1 VTEFGRSAWYGI
13 IGVFVVAAICVA
25 IGLSADPTDS
35 NPKLQFGLIF
45 GVIAV
50 FLVGLFFFQSRDLGR
65 AEQVSRRAIASGPHD
80 VDDPTRL
87 SEPDLWAALAV
98 KPIDSEA
105 AKARGEMWGAA
116 RRSMRLGIL
125 ICVLIFLT
133 VPPIY
138 LLDTF
143 VTLYVG
149 VPLIVAAA
157 LFGVIRAVGRGG
169 EVDQGF
175 ERIDRAMAPLGL
187 SMVERPEIQFEP
199 RMPPLWGVNASLG
212 GQLLMEGR
220 RHGRP
225 VSVSQVDAVSTT
237 TVKAAAPS
245 FEAKARDGR
254 IGAGSAAPHAIAA
267 VLAELPNSTRW
278 KGVKVRGGSAGIA
291 VERKGDPGAW
301 LCDLW
306 LAELLAQK
314 LTPAVARGRG

>member
-1 VTEFGRSAWYGI
+1 MREFGRSAWYGI
-13 IGVFVVAAICVA
+13 IGVCVVAGFTVA
-25 IGLSADPTDS
+25 IGLSADPTDP
-35 NPKLQFGLIF
+35 NPKLQFALIF

-65 AEQVSRRAIASGPHD
+65 AERVSRRAIASGPHD
-80 VDDPTRL
+80 VDDPTKL

-98 KPIDSEA
+98 KPVDSQA
-105 AKARGEMWGAA
+105 AEARGEMWGAA
-116 RRSMRLGIL
+116 RRSMRLGIV

-157 LFGVIRAVGRGG
+157 IYGVVRAVGKGG

-187 SMVERPEIQFEP
+187 GMVERPELRFEP
-199 RMPPLWGVNASLG
+199 RMPPLWGVNARLR

-220 RHGRP
+220 RHGRA
-225 VSVSQVDAVSTT
+225 VSLSQIDSDSTT
-237 TVKAAAPS
+237 TVKTAVPS

-254 IGAGSAAPHAIAA
+254 IGAGGDAPPAIAA

-278 KGVKVRGGSAGIA
+278 KGVKVRGGQAGIE
-291 VERKGDPGAW
+291 VERKGDPSAW